1 MGRNFRRQ
9 LMADNFRRQLMAD
22 NFRHRSDNVFWL
34 ALVVLLAEEVVE
46 EVLEDLVEEVEEV
59 LMTKLSGP
67 CRNPG
72 GADSSQNSKKD

>member
-1 MGRNFRRQ
+1 
-9 LMADNFRRQLMAD
+9 MADNFRRQLMAD

-59 LMTKLSGP
+59 EEVLMTKLSGP